1 MCQDQKPP
9 AQKWI
14 LLPGAEHIGGA
25 ICSGFPDWGDPPA
38 ELQWEPFAATPPGGA
53 QRHLHIGSGR
63 EVRAGSRGEQC
74 RRRGCYRRPRED
86 EDDEED
92 EDEDEEDEDEAA
104 AGAGLRG
111 EA

>member
-1 MCQDQKPP
+1 MGFLIGATLQPNCNGNPS
-9 AQKWI
+9 
-14 LLPGAEHIGGA
+14 LPLPLAGPI
-25 ICSGFPDWGDPPA
+25 
-38 ELQWEPFAATPPGGA
+38 
-53 QRHLHIGSGR
+53 RHLHIGSGR

-74 RRRGCYRRPRED
+74 GRCDCYRRPRED